1 MSLSRAFYFAYG
13 RMPSAPSFDKAAA
26 GAGVTSSP
34 AIGVCSAI
42 MLLSKKQPIIP
53 SF

>member
-26 GAGVTSSP
+26 WAGVTGPP
-34 AIGVCSAI
+34 AIGACSAI
-42 MLLSKKQPIIP
+42 MLLS
-53 SF
+53 